1 MTKAGKI
8 AKRESLPS
16 RFDDAFEDFRAEME
30 NMMRPWPLMWRLPHL
45 EEEMRV
51 PLCDMA
57 DRGDGYELQIEVPG
71 IDKEKINV
79 HATEDAVE
87 ISGEHTEKV
96 EEKKKDYVY
105 NERSSRSFYRKI
117 PVPEEIDPARVVA
130 RMNNGILSVDL
141 PKKAPSKKKGNKVQV
156 Q

>member
-1 MTKAGKI
+1 MTKPGKLV
-8 AKRESLPS
+8 KRESLPS
-16 RFDDAFEDFRAEME
+16 RFDDVFEDFRTEME
-30 NMMRPWPLMWRLPHL
+30 RMMHPWPLMWRFPRL

-57 DRGDGYELQIEVPG
+57 DKGDRYELQVEVPG
-71 IDKEKINV
+71 IDKDKVNV

-96 EEKKKDYVY
+96 EEKKKNYVY

-117 PVPEEIDPARVVA
+117 PVPEEIQPEKVTA
-130 RMNNGILSVDL
+130 RMTNGILVVDL
-141 PKKAPSKKKGNKVQV
+141 PKKSPSKKKGSKVAV